1 MKHFIFSLL
10 MLLIFTSCS
19 ANEPEMPEQP
29 QPVQPGEGG
38 GSDYFSGKKVLIAYF
53 SWGGTTRR
61 MAQQVQAITGG
72 DLFEIEPVN
81 PYPTSYTPC
90 TEVAL
95 EERDSNARPAIKNS
109 VANWDEYDVVFLG
122 GPVWWHTAPMIL
134 HTFAESYDF
143 EGKTVVPFTTYAST
157 YRDETLQAIVD
168 MTPDA
173 DHLEGLGLTSGSINE
188 SRIQTWIDLINEQY
202 GSLNPGGA
210 TAPME
215 GTVELWQRG
224 NIPGFR
230 ENVNNS
236 DGPDFMPNMLVYT
249 VPDNVQPKGAVMIC
263 PGGAFTFRS
272 MQNEGYDIADMLV
285 PMGYQCFIVNY
296 RINPYSMQ
304 ASATDL
310 QRAIRYV
317 KAHAE
322 DYRINPENIALVGFS
337 AGGILN
343 GEVLLNWRD
352 LTNGTALDSSYC
364 PDELD
369 NVPVSACA
377 VGMIYSFYGRL
388 SVSMNNVETLR
399 AANLPPAFYCWGTR
413 DGFADQFTQN
423 SNAVKEAGVRVE
435 TKVLQGYPHGYGSGG
450 NASIWGNDFDAFLT
464 PIMQGNSAAIN
475 TINADM
481 AANTP
486 ETYYDLKGRVVSL
499 DTLSNGIYIVKSGKS
514 TRKVLKT
521 N

>member
-10 MLLIFTSCS
+10 MLLTFTSCS

-53 SWGGTTRR
+53 SWGGTTGR

-173 DHLEGLGLTSGSINE
+173 QHLEGLGLTSSSINE

-236 DGPDFMPNMLVYT
+236 DGPDFIPNMLVYT
-249 VPDNVQPKGAVMIC
+249 VPENVQPKGAVMIC
-263 PGGAFTFRS
+263 PGGAFAFRS

-352 LTNGTALDSSYC
+352 LTNGTALDSSYR

-413 DGFADQFTQN
+413 DGFAGQFTQN
-423 SNAVKEAGVRVE
+423 SNAVKDAGVRVV
-435 TKVLQGYPHGYGSGG
+435 TKVLEGYPHGYGSGG

-464 PIMQGNSAAIN
+464 PIMQGNTAAIN

-486 ETYYDLKGRVVSL
+486 ETYYDLKGRVVSP
-499 DTLSNGIYIVKSGKS
+499 DTLSNGIYIVKSGNS